1 MEAAVSMAGLAYI
14 VNVILDEK
22 KQIQAVFAVDFI
34 RISLLPCN
42 IEHMFLYRIAKNYR
56 FVKTDIKKY

>member
-22 KQIQAVFAVDFI
+22 KQIQAVFVGD
-34 RISLLPCN
+34 
-42 IEHMFLYRIAKNYR
+42 
-56 FVKTDIKKY
+56 